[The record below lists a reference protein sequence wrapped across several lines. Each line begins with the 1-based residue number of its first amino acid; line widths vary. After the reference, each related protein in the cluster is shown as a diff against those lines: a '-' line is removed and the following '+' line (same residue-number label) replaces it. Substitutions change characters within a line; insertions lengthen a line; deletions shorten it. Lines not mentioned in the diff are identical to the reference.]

1 MVWIKCSRD
10 DGAELET
17 DHDKSSFCPSQELI
31 IWGQTISQQSCY
43 LGALNVIS
51 SMGSPGPEG
60 AVSLTV
66 LAH

>member
-1 MVWIKCSRD
+1 MGCDQWDEWSSD
-10 DGAELET
+10 DGAELEMS
-17 DHDKSSFCPSQELI
+17 HDKSSFCP
-31 IWGQTISQQSCY
+31 ISQQWCY